1 MADEQ
6 VIELTIRLRV
16 VLQVSVEA
24 VAESTGPTGHSV
36 GAMSVSVAPKTP
48 KLPQLPLADCMSC
61 GFTDAECRAV
71 IDLTQAGKSCCA
83 TCKNTNTHP
92 PLPQTDKEV

>member
-6 VIELTIRLRV
+6 VVELTIRLRV

-24 VAESTGPTGHSV
+24 VAEPAEPAAAV
-36 GAMSVSVAPKTP
+36 GAMSTSMTP
-48 KLPQLPLADCMSC
+48 KLPQPPLADCMSC
-61 GFTDAECRAV
+61 GFTDAECQAV
-71 IDLTQAGKSCCA
+71 IRLTQASRSCCG

-92 PLPQTDKEV
+92 LLAAIKEV